1 MKIILLLL
9 LNVYLCDFIL
19 SQAVYYDNNTGLYG
33 VVDKNGNEIIK
44 PNYKYLSQ
52 FRKGSSIFE
61 ENGKYGLMD
70 ETGKKI
76 IKATFLDKCEI
87 ASADLYEG
95 LVYLCL
101 VIPDDISSN
110 SDLLVRGD
118 TKYKNIFYNLDGEEV
133 INLSKLGYFGET
145 GFCNGIAVIWDGE
158 DKVNFI
164 NKRGQ
169 ILSPIW
175 YNHHTVLNDKHYGIL
190 INGDKNKIFY
200 LINEGGAYVSD
211 NQFVVQSQFDFKT
224 KQNEDKIHNKEC
236 YNDLNNC
243 GECVTKDVLN
253 SKMKIE
259 FQGEN
264 IYLKNNNNQVVSD
277 LSKKI
282 AYSSSSNEYRISFVN
297 ELFIL
302 TIISSKVNYTEKCYL
317 INEKGDVIKEMNESV
332 DDFLQYGCHDRGNF

>member
-118 TKYKNIFYNLDGEEV
+118 TKYKNIFYNLDGE
-133 INLSKLGYFGET
+133 
-145 GFCNGIAVIWDGE
+145 
-158 DKVNFI
+158 
-164 NKRGQ
+164 
-169 ILSPIW
+169 
-175 YNHHTVLNDKHYGIL
+175 
-190 INGDKNKIFY
+190 
-200 LINEGGAYVSD
+200 
-211 NQFVVQSQFDFKT
+211 
-224 KQNEDKIHNKEC
+224 
-236 YNDLNNC
+236 
-243 GECVTKDVLN
+243 
-253 SKMKIE
+253 
-259 FQGEN
+259 
-264 IYLKNNNNQVVSD
+264 
-277 LSKKI
+277 
-282 AYSSSSNEYRISFVN
+282 
-297 ELFIL
+297 
-302 TIISSKVNYTEKCYL
+302 
-317 INEKGDVIKEMNESV
+317 
-332 DDFLQYGCHDRGNF
+332 